1 MTDSLSSAVDVQSP
15 HSRQTRR
22 SGRTRGGSTKL
33 QGPRQTSGRA
43 RSVRGGR
50 HPESPL
56 LTSAAVAAPL
66 GTARTSNKLAR
77 DAQALRELPWPQAV
91 LDAQTQLTAD
101 DTYSVGQL
109 IVEVVHGGDRDT
121 QKSRKEWSLRRLQQE
136 VLTNA
141 SFATLARCVQTYET
155 CRLLGVAPPLG
166 GVRAGHL
173 LNMSHLSVAKQRAL
187 LAQVDKQSLSVQ
199 QLRYKTGRVQGQ
211 GRRRKPGV
219 MKALTALEKQ
229 DLLADIDQLASMER
243 GEGKRLNQAVAQ
255 LQQQLR
261 EVRRHLRKHG
271 FS

>member
-1 MTDSLSSAVDVQSP
+1 MADSLSSAVDA
-15 HSRQTRR
+15 HSRPARRR
-22 SGRTRGGSTKL
+22 SRRGGSTKL
-33 QGPRQTSGRA
+33 QGRQQATGRA
-43 RSVRGGR
+43 RSVRASGL
-50 HPESPL
+50 SV
-56 LTSAAVAAPL
+56 SSKAAPVAFEA
-66 GTARTSNKLAR
+66 ARPSPDLAR
-77 DAQALRELPWPQAV
+77 GAQALRELPWPPAV
-91 LDAQTQLTAD
+91 LDAHAQLTAD
-101 DTYSVGQL
+101 DTYSVGRL
-109 IVEVVHGGDRDT
+109 IVEVVHGGERDT

-187 LAQVDKQSLSVQ
+187 LAQVDRQSLSVQ
-199 QLRYKTGRVQGQ
+199 QLRCKTGRLPGQ

-229 DLLADIDQLASMER
+229 DLLADIEQLASIDR